1 MKIYIRNMACES
13 CKVVVKDALEELSL
27 KPHKIDLGE
36 AEIKEKI
43 TDEKKQKL
51 NKKINKVGLEV
62 TESKEAILIEKI
74 RKHII
79 EYLNSAKCINTN
91 FSDYLTKKLNYD
103 YGYLSNLFTEVEAIT
118 ITHYMNIIKMERA
131 KEMILLNDYTISE
144 VAEKLCYSN
153 HSSFSTQFKK
163 ITGFTPTHFKK
174 LKERR
179 GKTIQRLTQAEN
191 Q

>member
-36 AEIKEKI
+36 AEIKGKI

-51 NKKINKVGLEV
+51 NKEINKVGLEV
-62 TESKEAILIEKI
+62 IESKEAILIEKI

-118 ITHYMNIIKMERA
+118 VTHYMNTIKMERA

>member
-36 AEIKEKI
+36 AEIKGKI

-51 NKKINKVGLEV
+51 NKEINKVGLEV
-62 TESKEAILIEKI
+62 IESKEAILIEKI

-91 FSDYLTKKLNYD
+91 FSDFLTKKLNYD

>member
-1 MKIYIRNMACES
+1 MACES